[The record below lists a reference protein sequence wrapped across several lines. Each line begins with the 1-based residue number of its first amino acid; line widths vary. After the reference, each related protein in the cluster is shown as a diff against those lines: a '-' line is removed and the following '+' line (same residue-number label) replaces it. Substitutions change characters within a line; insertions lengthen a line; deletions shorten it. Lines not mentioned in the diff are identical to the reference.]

1 MQESIYP
8 SSTKK
13 SSSISWNLR
22 HATTISFH
30 TKILSYSITKTHC
43 WTYALSSTEKGVYL
57 IQDLLDA
64 ECNIVSYTKFTEK
77 YLLSCNLLAY
87 LQVISAIPRKAIERA
102 EVTPI
107 EKTDF
112 LSKNVF
118 PLSSEIC
125 VNLLKMKNK
134 EFYKL
139 LINKDKI
146 ELKANN
152 KMGSRYRIL
161 F

>member
-1 MQESIYP
+1 MQKVTSC
-8 SSTKK
+8 
-13 SSSISWNLR
+13 
-22 HATTISFH
+22 H
-30 TKILSYSITKTHC
+30 
-43 WTYALSSTEKGVYL
+43 
-57 IQDLLDA
+57 
-64 ECNIVSYTKFTEK
+64 TKFTEK
-77 YLLSCNLLAY
+77 HLLSCNLLAY
-87 LQVISAIPRKAIERA
+87 FQVISAIPRKAIERA
-102 EVTPI
+102 KVTPI

-134 EFYKL
+134 DFYTL

-152 KMGSRYRIL
+152 KMGSRPTSRPYPFIL
-161 F
+161 GT